1 MADNARY
8 ECDVKPIVFRPTM
21 MFQART
27 HAFQLRNVGAA
38 KLPFAFAVESR
49 AEPGLRA
56 PGPFA
61 LKPAEG
67 VVPAGETVTVTVRFA
82 PDEVVDCDRVIRCA
96 FPGTALDDGFAP
108 LDIPLG
114 GKVNRPWCHFELPE
128 SEYLAGGGRPPGA
141 GAVDGATRVVE
152 CVSLGLGVRNT
163 RRFMVLNPTNVAYE
177 FEWRATPVDGT
188 PPGGRSSPRLQGV
201 VAPETVRDG
210 VRVRA
215 HV

>member
-1 MADNARY
+1 
-8 ECDVKPIVFRPTM
+8 M

-27 HAFQLRNVGAA
+27 HAFQLRNAGAA

-49 AEPGLRA
+49 AEPGSRA

-108 LDIPLG
+108 LEIPLG

-152 CVSLGLGVRNT
+152 CVSLGSACATLGGSWCST
-163 RRFMVLNPTNVAYE
+163 RRTSRTSLNGARRPSMDA
-177 FEWRATPVDGT
+177 A
-188 PPGGRSSPRLQGV
+188 GGGVYVRHAPRRRRSR
-201 VAPETVRDG
+201 ETVRDG